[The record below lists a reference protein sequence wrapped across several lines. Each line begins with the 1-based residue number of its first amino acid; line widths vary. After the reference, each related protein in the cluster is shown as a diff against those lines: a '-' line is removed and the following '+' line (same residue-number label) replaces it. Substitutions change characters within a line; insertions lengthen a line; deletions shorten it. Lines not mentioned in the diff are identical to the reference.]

1 MPRGR
6 FQHLVEE
13 LSTPSEM
20 QSGCPCG
27 VCSASLGK
35 CSIPGDRS
43 QGDSTHSQMG
53 LLCSVF
59 LGKESGLGRGRSLAA
74 TWAQQQPQPPPGG
87 VCTEMAQQNH
97 PKLGQKGQAFR
108 PPFAAGFP
116 IPICSGHRVQA
127 APGRAQSRQRQHL
140 QLRISWKGLT
150 AESCPDKFQF
160 GDLGSTSLC
169 PSREVFCIWCPAT
182 EEPTK

>member
-1 MPRGR
+1 
-6 FQHLVEE
+6 
-13 LSTPSEM
+13 M

-150 AESCPDKFQF
+150 AESCPDRIPVW
-160 GDLGSTSLC
+160 GSGQHISVSISGGFLYMV
-169 PSREVFCIWCPAT
+169 SSYRGANKIAVFRL
-182 EEPTK
+182 